1 MPVLRPLVLLTIA
14 LAPSAAATFGTVV
27 PHESALADLALDEKN
42 NRLYVVN
49 TEANTVEVYRT
60 NTAGA
65 PAFQTSIQTDSTP
78 LAIAFSPGRHS
89 LYVACYGASAIDVID
104 TTTFQRQS
112 VALAAAPE
120 AVAVGFNEQVL
131 VSTVGTGT
139 GQSVLVTYD
148 PTVAAALALQSVAV
162 APPAPAAPV
171 LSPSNMAQAAR
182 ARLQSSADGKTIIGV
197 HEQASSRYVFVYD
210 VASAK
215 VLGSRNLSGISPV
228 LAVSPDGSQFLS
240 GAMLFDSASLLL
252 LGQQNAINSPYVFP
266 ATANFND
273 STGTQGG
280 AVYAQTPLG
289 TALLTAYNIVPELNP
304 APNANTSQLLI
315 NTPDNLLIEYGI
327 MLPEKLQGRIAI
339 TSDSKTAYAISQ
351 SGFMVLPVSTLAQ
364 PSVPCVNSGIPTTC
378 SIGVPDSNVAL
389 LISDQCGVTAAQS
402 SAAIPVRSLGG
413 GKITPTVQLLSS
425 QTTSPT
431 VRVNLKSYGGDVVAA
446 FSAAA
451 ARTIGTA
458 APDQLLIQAPEA
470 INILPNVRV
479 YQNNRNAEARG
490 AILPVDTGAT
500 TTGLTD
506 LVEDP
511 ARQRLYIANP
521 ALNRIEVFDMQKQV
535 FLTPIRVGQL
545 PRAISIGADGNT
557 LYVANSGSEVMS
569 VADLTKGVVTGRIP
583 LPPIAF
589 NGSFGIITPQMVA
602 TTERGIQVLM
612 SDGSMWMV
620 VNGALAPRVPNATI
634 FGGARTVAGPQT
646 LAASPEGQYMLLLAG
661 NGAAYLYDSS
671 VDDFVRAAP
680 VIPSPITGY
689 YGPVSAGP
697 GGQYFLAN
705 GLLLNSA
712 LTPQNS
718 TATGPVSGS
727 GLPSP
732 TPARPVF
739 AVAAAGAQSYAR
751 FSTAPR
757 ASASTAPADAG
768 LIEIVEVATGRTL
781 VSANALEGP
790 LAAAIGT
797 ARVNVAGRTMA
808 VDSSGSNAYVLT
820 ASGLSVI
827 PLASS
832 AQPPPAVSAGGIV
845 NTANYTA
852 AIAPGG
858 LISVFGKNL
867 AASAA
872 AAGTPLPTV
881 LGGTCVTLNNA
892 PLPLLATSG
901 GQINAQIPPTLA
913 AGRYPLVVHSI
924 SAQAASS
931 PATVTVAKYAPAIFL
946 DANGAYIFH
955 HDGTRV
961 DQNHPATRDEPLTIY
976 ATGLGVTTGG
986 RVTAG
991 MPAPSSPPAVTA
1003 PVQLFFGDPT
1013 IRQAAVIVDW
1023 SGLMPGAIGVYQ
1035 INARIPGFHLNGD
1048 GLPVTVR
1055 IGGVNSATSGPGTAF
1070 VWVN

>member
-1 MPVLRPLVLLTIA
+1 MPVLRALLLFALA

-27 PHESALADLALDEKN
+27 PHESALADLVLDEKS

-49 TEANTVEVYRT
+49 TSANTVEVYRT
-60 NTAGA
+60 NTN
-65 PAFQTSIQTDSTP
+65 PPSQLTSVKTDATP

-104 TTTFQRQS
+104 TATLQRQS
-112 VALAAAPE
+112 IALSAAPE

-139 GQSVLVTYD
+139 GQSVLVIYD
-148 PTVAAALALQSVAV
+148 PTVAASLALQSVAV

-182 ARLQSSADGKTIIGV
+182 ARLQASADGKTIIGV
-197 HEQASSRYVFVYD
+197 HEQASNRYVFVYD

-252 LGQQNAINSPYVFP
+252 LGQQNAANSPYVFP

-273 STGTQGG
+273 SAGTQGG
-280 AVYAQTPLG
+280 AIYAQTPLG
-289 TALLTAYNIVPELNP
+289 AALLTAYNIAPQLNP

-327 MLPEKLQGRIAI
+327 MLPEKLQGKIAI

-351 SGFMVLPVSTLAQ
+351 SGFTVLPVSTLGQ
-364 PSVPCVNSGIPTTC
+364 PAIPCVNNGIPTTC

-389 LISDQCGVTAAQS
+389 LVSDQCGVTAAQS
-402 SAAIPVRSLGG
+402 SGAIPVRSVGG
-413 GKITPTVQLLSS
+413 GKITPTVQILSA

-431 VRVNLKSYGGDVVAA
+431 VRVNLKSYGGDAVAA
-446 FSAAA
+446 FSATA

-470 INILPNVRV
+470 VNILPNVRV
-479 YQNNRNAEARG
+479 FQNNRNAEARG
-490 AILPVDTGAT
+490 TILPADIGAT
-500 TTGLTD
+500 TIGLTD
-506 LVEDP
+506 LVADNT
-511 ARQRLYIANP
+511 RQRLYIANP
-521 ALNRIEVFDMQKQV
+521 ALNRIEVFDMQKQQ

-545 PRAISIGADGNT
+545 PRAMAIGADGNT
-557 LYVANSGSEVMS
+557 LYVANSGSEMMS
-569 VADLTKGVVTGRIP
+569 VVDLAKGAVSGRIP
-583 LPPIAF
+583 LPPIPF
-589 NGSFGIITPQMVA
+589 NGSFGIITPQLVA
-602 TTERGIQVLM
+602 STERGIQVLM

-620 VNGALAPRVPNATI
+620 VNGVLAPRALNPTI
-634 FGGARTVAGPQT
+634 FGGARTVPGPQS
-646 LAASPEGQYMLLLAG
+646 LAASPEGQYMVLLAG
-661 NGAAYLYDSS
+661 NGTAYLYDSS
-671 VDDFVRAAP
+671 VDDFVRAAA
-680 VIPSPITGY
+680 VIPAPITGY
-689 YGPVSAGP
+689 YGPIGAGP
-697 GGQYFLAN
+697 GGQYFLTN
-705 GLLLNSA
+705 NLLLNSA

-718 TATGPVSGS
+718 TATGPTSGG

-732 TPARPVF
+732 TPARPVS
-739 AVAAAGAQSYAR
+739 AVAAAGGQSYAR

-757 ASASTAPADAG
+757 ASASTPPTDAG
-768 LIEIVEVATGRTL
+768 LVEIVDVTSGRTL
-781 VSANALEGP
+781 ASANALEGP
-790 LAAAIGT
+790 LTAAIGT
-797 ARVNVAGRTMA
+797 ARANVAGRTMA
-808 VDSSGSNAYVLT
+808 IDPSGSNAYVLT
-820 ASGLSVI
+820 ESGLSII
-827 PLASS
+827 PLTAP
-832 AQPPPAVSAGGIV
+832 AQPAPSVSAGGVV

-852 AIAPGG
+852 AVAPGG

-867 AASAA
+867 AASAVTP
-872 AAGTPLPTV
+872 GTPLPGV

-892 PLPLLATSG
+892 PLPLIATSD

-924 SAQAASS
+924 GAQAAS
-931 PATVTVAKYAPAIFL
+931 AAIAVTVAKYAPAIFM

-955 HDGTRV
+955 QDGTRV
-961 DQNHPATRDEPLTIY
+961 DQNHPATRDEPLTVY

-991 MPAPSSPPAVTA
+991 MPAPSSPLAVTA
-1003 PVQLFFGDPT
+1003 PVQLFFGNPT
-1013 IRQAAVIVDW
+1013 IKQAAVIVDW
-1023 SGLMPGAIGVYQ
+1023 SGLMPGYIGVYQ
-1035 INARIPGFHLNGD
+1035 INARIPGFHLNGN
-1048 GLPVTVR
+1048 GLPVTLR
-1055 IGGVNSATSGPGTAF
+1055 IGGVNSATSGPSAAL
-1070 VWVN
+1070 VWVD